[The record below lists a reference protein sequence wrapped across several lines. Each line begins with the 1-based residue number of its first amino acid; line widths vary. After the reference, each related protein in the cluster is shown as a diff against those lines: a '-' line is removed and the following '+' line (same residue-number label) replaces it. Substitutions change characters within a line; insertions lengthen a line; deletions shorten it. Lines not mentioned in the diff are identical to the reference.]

1 MTNEQILQNASA
13 DFQAKL
19 SAYREALKSNDFAK
33 TESTASAL
41 KDSEKEYAKLK
52 QKQIFQT
59 LSEKENPMREAIVM
73 NRYGVVSHKIVREN
87 GKIIDVEEDAKY
99 KQIDLLDFSE
109 YAHLPTA
116 WGSNVERFGQL
127 LALMVANDLKNKD
140 IKADAERIERI
151 KTSYFMK
158 ETARKIDLGATPT
171 SISQL
176 TKLLQTIID
185 GIYFVDNGKGQN
197 TARVFSRDAHYL
209 INAFTERSKKDIATL
224 KLAKTAT
231 LRLIIAD
238 ILHVILVGRG
248 YGLDFKEIKDKA
260 TPEVSEPKP
269 AEPAEVSK
277 PTPEAEVSET
287 PEAASAE

>member
-13 DFQAKL
+13 DFQKKL
-19 SAYREALKSNDFAK
+19 SEYREALKSNDFAK

-52 QKQIFQT
+52 QKQIFHT
-59 LSEKENPMREAIVM
+59 LSEKEDPMREAILM

-87 GKIIDVEEDAKY
+87 GKVIDVEEDAKY

-109 YAHLPTA
+109 YAHLSTA
-116 WGSNVERFGQL
+116 WGSNVEKFGQL
-127 LALMVANDLKNKD
+127 LALMVANDLKNEK
-140 IKADAERIERI
+140 IKADTARIERI

-197 TARVFSRDAHYL
+197 TVRVFARDARYL
-209 INAFTERSKKDIATL
+209 RDAFTERSKKDIATL

-238 ILHVILVGRG
+238 ILHVILVDRG
-248 YGLDFKEIKDKA
+248 YGLDFKEIKDNA
-260 TPEVSEPKP
+260 APAPEVSEPKP
-269 AEPAEVSK
+269 TEP
-277 PTPEAEVSET
+277 EVSEVEPT
-287 PEAASAE
+287 EASEVEASAE